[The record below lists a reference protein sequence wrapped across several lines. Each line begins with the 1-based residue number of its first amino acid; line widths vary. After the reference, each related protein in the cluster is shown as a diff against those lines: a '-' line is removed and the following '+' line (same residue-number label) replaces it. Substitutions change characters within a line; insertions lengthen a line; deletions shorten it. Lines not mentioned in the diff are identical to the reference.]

1 MADDLSVDVGVVDA
15 PSAPD
20 PKGAPSTRPA
30 GPPRSEGGRTP
41 AAVSRRLLWPRRL
54 PGEPLEAW
62 AGRAERESGTDA
74 LEHERLCELAEQG
87 WMEHQVEQERRAW
100 AAFVVRR

>member
-1 MADDLSVDVGVVDA
+1 MADDLSVDEGVVEA

-30 GPPRSEGGRTP
+30 GPPRSELGKAP
-41 AAVSRRLLWPRRL
+41 AAVSRLIWPRRL
-54 PGEPLEAW
+54 PGERLEAW
-62 AGRAERESGTDA
+62 AGRAQRESGTDA
-74 LEHERLCELAEQG
+74 LEHERLCDLAERA
-87 WMEHQVEQERRAW
+87 WHDHQAEQERRAW